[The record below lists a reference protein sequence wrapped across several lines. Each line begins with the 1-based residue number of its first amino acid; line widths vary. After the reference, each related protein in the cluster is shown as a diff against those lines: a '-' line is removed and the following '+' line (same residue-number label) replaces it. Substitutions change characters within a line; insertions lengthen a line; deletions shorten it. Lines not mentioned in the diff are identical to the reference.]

1 MNRNDVLTDPKKLV
15 RVELK
20 NAGFDI
26 DKINIPDRVYLL
38 ADDIFDEMVSRDA
51 GEYRYPLGGKLYV
64 FNKNDNIGFI
74 KGHMCSPA
82 IATQAE
88 DLIAGGVK
96 ELIHVGYA
104 GGLQPE
110 LVPGEIILTDGAFN
124 DTAVA
129 RLYGYDYEIIRSSK
143 DLTNEIE
150 EMIISVE
157 IPYKRGLH
165 WTTDAG
171 YRETWGQVM
180 DYRDKGALCVEM
192 EGAAIAHACFLNQVP
207 FVILRCISD
216 NADDSYEVT
225 YSFNERI
232 ASEECA
238 SVVLKML
245 EFLD

>member
-1 MNRNDVLTDPKKLV
+1 MNRNNVLADPKKLV

-26 DKINIPDRVYLL
+26 DKIKIPDRVYLL
-38 ADDIFDEMVSRDA
+38 ADDIFNEMVSRNT

-64 FNKNDNIGFI
+64 FNKNENIGFI

-96 ELIHVGYA
+96 ELIRVGYA

-129 RLYGYDYEIIRSSK
+129 RLYGYDYEIIHSSK

-150 EMIISVE
+150 EMITSAE
-157 IPYKRGLH
+157 IPYK
-165 WTTDAG
+165 
-171 YRETWGQVM
+171 E
-180 DYRDKGALCVEM
+180 
-192 EGAAIAHACFLNQVP
+192 
-207 FVILRCISD
+207 
-216 NADDSYEVT
+216 
-225 YSFNERI
+225 
-232 ASEECA
+232 
-238 SVVLKML
+238 
-245 EFLD
+245 

>member
-1 MNRNDVLTDPKKLV
+1 MTDIFIQMM
-15 RVELK
+15 VELK

-26 DKINIPDRVYLL
+26 DKIKIPDRVYLL
-38 ADDIFDEMVSRDA
+38 ADDIFDEMVSRNV

-64 FNKNDNIGFI
+64 FNKNENIGFI

-129 RLYGYDYEIIRSSK
+129 RLYGYDYDIIHSSK

-150 EMIISVE
+150 EMITSAE
-157 IPYKRGLH
+157 ILYKK
-165 WTTDAG
+165 AN
-171 YRETWGQVM
+171 ETGKLYEEDIAEIKMMNNEQTELL
-180 DYRDKGALCVEM
+180 KKALE
-192 EGAAIAHACFLNQVP
+192 A
-207 FVILRCISD
+207 VIHLYEE
-216 NADDSYEVT
+216 DSK
-225 YSFNERI
+225 RR
-232 ASEECA
+232 
-238 SVVLKML
+238 K
-245 EFLD
+245 

>member
-1 MNRNDVLTDPKKLV
+1 MDRNNALTDPKKLV

-26 DKINIPDRVYLL
+26 DKIKILDRVYLL
-38 ADDIFDEMVSRDA
+38 ADDIFDEMVSRNV

-64 FNKNDNIGFI
+64 FNKNENIGFI

-88 DLIAGGVK
+88 DLI
-96 ELIHVGYA
+96 A

-129 RLYGYDYEIIRSSK
+129 RLYGYDYDIIHSSK

-150 EMIISVE
+150 EMITSAE
-157 IPYKRGLH
+157 ILYKRGFH

-171 YRETWGQVM
+171 YRETWG
-180 DYRDKGALCVEM
+180 ALCVEM
-192 EGAAIAHACFLNQVP
+192 EGVGLFTIANYRKCVATGIYV
-207 FVILRCISD
+207 VSD
-216 NADDSYEVT
+216 VYLEDDWKLGWEGNDIKKAVGEIIDMIIKSI
-225 YSFNERI
+225 R
-232 ASEECA
+232 
-238 SVVLKML
+238 
-245 EFLD
+245 

>member
-1 MNRNDVLTDPKKLV
+1 MDRNNALTDPKKLI

-26 DKINIPDRVYLL
+26 DKIKIPDRVYLL
-38 ADDIFDEMVSRDA
+38 ADDIFDEMVSRNV

-64 FNKNDNIGFI
+64 FNKNENIGFI

-104 GGLQPE
+104 GGLRPE

-129 RLYGYDYEIIRSSK
+129 RLYGYDYDIIHSSK
-143 DLTNEIE
+143 DLTNKIE
-150 EMIISVE
+150 SMITSAE
-157 IPYKRGLH
+157 IPYKRGIH

-192 EGAAIAHACFLNQVP
+192 EGVGLFTIANYRKCVATGIYVVSDVYSENDWKLGWEGNDIKRAVGA
-207 FVILRCISD
+207 VIDMIIESIR
-216 NADDSYEVT
+216 
-225 YSFNERI
+225 
-232 ASEECA
+232 
-238 SVVLKML
+238 
-245 EFLD
+245 

>member
-1 MNRNDVLTDPKKLV
+1 
-15 RVELK
+15 
-20 NAGFDI
+20 
-26 DKINIPDRVYLL
+26 
-38 ADDIFDEMVSRDA
+38 MVSRNV

-64 FNKNDNIGFI
+64 FNKNENIGFI

-129 RLYGYDYEIIRSSK
+129 RLYGYDYDIIHSSK

-150 EMIISVE
+150 EMITSAE
-157 IPYKRGLH
+157 ILYKRGFI
-165 WTTDAG
+165 
-171 YRETWGQVM
+171 GQRTQVIEK
-180 DYRDKGALCVEM
+180 RGDKSWIIGTKE
-192 EGAAIAHACFLNQVP
+192 HF
-207 FVILRCISD
+207 
-216 NADDSYEVT
+216 
-225 YSFNERI
+225 
-232 ASEECA
+232 
-238 SVVLKML
+238 VLKWKGVGLFTIANYRKCVATGIYVVSDVYL
-245 EFLD
+245 EDDWKLGWEGNDIKKAVGEIIDMIIKSIR